1 MFLLVGSIVPARL
14 AYANDCVTVTEQAY
28 WIRSSDSSAFGT
40 QNTIPVKDRALAL
53 DCMVEAENHH
63 TANIRDTASTTQ
75 AEAGYVEMY
84 ASAGSGHVCRFF
96 WEVGVGSATVGDFS
110 DGPQVSCTLGSTGF
124 RVVNVDGTNKWK
136 FYYNTGSGY
145 TQFGPSGGQDAGFH
159 RGYPRGESGRRGD
172 PGTSAADDQSGLK
185 WKAVRSCTG
194 NCWTSSWSTNALD
207 NGCIH
212 DWVYSR
218 VSATEFKIVSGT
230 HSC

>member
-1 MFLLVGSIVPARL
+1 MFLLMAMIVPARL

-53 DCMVEAENHH
+53 DCTVEAENHH

-84 ASAGSGHVCRFF
+84 ASAGSGHACRFF

-124 RVVNVDGTNKWK
+124 RVVNVDGRTS
-136 FYYNTGSGY
+136 GSSTTTRGVG
-145 TQFGPSGGQDAGFH
+145 TPS
-159 RGYPRGESGRRGD
+159 SGRAVGRTRGSTAATHGASPAD
-172 PGTSAADDQSGLK
+172 AATPGPPPPT
-185 WKAVRSCTG
+185 
-194 NCWTSSWSTNALD
+194 TNP
-207 NGCIH
+207 
-212 DWVYSR
+212 V
-218 VSATEFKIVSGT
+218 
-230 HSC
+230 